1 GLVFFGGVKLT
12 RPGADLKFGEYQ
24 FKKQASLQEVI
35 DTIIEGKV
43 IQHQI
48 TIPEGLT
55 SEQIV
60 ARLMENDL
68 LSGNIRQ
75 VPKEGTLLPDTYKF
89 SRGYTRE
96 QLLQRMEAEQKRV
109 LQEIWDVRSPDLP
122 VRTQEQLVILASII
136 EKETGKP
143 DERTRV
149 AAVFANRLKQR
160 MKLQ

>member
-1 GLVFFGGVKLT
+1 KEIGELLQREGVIDQPWLAFLGGVKVM
-12 RPGADLKFGEYQ
+12 RSGADLKFGEYQ

-60 ARLMENDL
+60 ARLMESEL
-68 LSGNIRQ
+68 LSGNIKQ
-75 VPKEGTLLPDTYKF
+75 IPKEGSLLPDTYKF
-89 SRGYTRE
+89 ARGYTRE

-109 LQEIWDVRSPDLP
+109 LQEIWDLRSQDLP
-122 VRTQEQLVILASII
+122 IRTPEQLVILASIV
-136 EKETGKP
+136 EKET
-143 DERTRV
+143 
-149 AAVFANRLKQR
+149 
-160 MKLQ
+160 